1 MKKKE
6 LKLNLQIAES
16 RLETA
21 LEDKRSYFND
31 LVELVKNPDSDKSK
45 KIKKHVIFQDEFESQ
60 AITALLF
67 GDYRKG
73 I

>member
-45 KIKKHVIFQDEFESQ
+45 KIKEHVIFWDEFERQ

-67 GDYRKG
+67 GDYRK
-73 I
+73 